1 MACLDAEKLSKMDCA
16 SSVTGFWVGLRIGDP
31 SIWNSVQ
38 RGAVTKFTIDVAAK
52 GVEIEFPQPR
62 ASAPSLRK
70 KGITKMCD
78 TNELPESVSKALDSE
93 SSSREDFELALDDLT
108 KALRK
113 DTETF
118 EAAYNRALMT
128 PVGKRLYSGLDAVS
142 S

>member
-1 MACLDAEKLSKMDCA
+1 
-16 SSVTGFWVGLRIGDP
+16 
-31 SIWNSVQ
+31 
-38 RGAVTKFTIDVAAK
+38 
-52 GVEIEFPQPR
+52 
-62 ASAPSLRK
+62 
-70 KGITKMCD
+70 MCD